1 MDFKHIFNIEG
12 EDSDGV
18 VPMIA
23 ADIIV
28 RVTTIKGFECRGRPE
43 GRKKRVGDV
52 VDGNESCGANDAVD
66 GGLSWPVVATIV
78 DEHNHELA
86 LAMFTYFLPSH
97 RQMSDGNKAQVDSL
111 KAVWDRNF
119 ENTWPGNLVGKKKSC
134 VVVTNGD
141 KSMRVAIAK
150 VMPTTT
156 HRLYGWHL
164 EKNCVQRVKETEFCK
179 VFRKAIY
186 AKFEINDFEEYW
198 KASVECLALGSVH
211 A

>member
-1 MDFKHIFNIEG
+1 MAGQSGGYGMLRFTKQDLYNYVHG
-12 EDSDGV
+12 
-18 VPMIA
+18 
-23 ADIIV
+23 
-28 RVTTIKGFECRGRPE
+28 
-43 GRKKRVGDV
+43 KRVARIC
-52 VDGNESCGANDAVD
+52 DGNAATTFSYLEGKANANMRTTTRYTRASDNH
-66 GGLSWPVVATIV
+66 LS
-78 DEHNHELA
+78 
-86 LAMFTYFLPSH
+86 
-97 RQMSDGNKAQVDSL
+97 SL
-111 KAVWDRNF
+111 FWAD
-119 ENTWPGNLVGKKKSC
+119 GKKKSC